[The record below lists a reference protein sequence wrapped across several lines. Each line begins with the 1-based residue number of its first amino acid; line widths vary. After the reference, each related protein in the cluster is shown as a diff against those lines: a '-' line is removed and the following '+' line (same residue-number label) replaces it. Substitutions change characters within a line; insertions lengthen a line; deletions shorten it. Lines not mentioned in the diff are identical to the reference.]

1 MTNVSNGDTA
11 KKQKRDITATS
22 YKWDSNHNNFAPQT
36 NASLSVSSGKKLSIT
51 PNAYDNQC
59 SQFTL
64 LDVTY
69 TDPTDTTNLHVFHL
83 YIPVLVNKVLYINFK
98 TRFLAGTD
106 YCASDYPMTDI
117 SRNHY
122 ATADFNEPLTALIE
136 YSYDCL
142 LYTSPSPRDS

>member
-1 MTNVSNGDTA
+1 M
-11 KKQKRDITATS
+11 
-22 YKWDSNHNNFAPQT
+22 DSNHNNFAPQT

-83 YIPVLVNKVLYINFK
+83 YIPVLVNKVLYINLK
-98 TRFLAGTD
+98 QGFLQERITVHRIIL
-106 YCASDYPMTDI
+106 SDRYKQK
-117 SRNHY
+117 SLCNRR
-122 ATADFNEPLTALIE
+122 LQ
-136 YSYDCL
+136 
-142 LYTSPSPRDS
+142 